1 MNRIRNWLA
10 DRLIG
15 LAIFIRPARLGGP
28 GAADDARLGGPGAAD
43 DVRTKGRL
51 GGPGAADD

>member
-28 GAADDARLGGPGAAD
+28 GAADEARTKGLLGGPGAAD
-43 DVRTKGRL
+43 E
-51 GGPGAADD
+51 

>member
-28 GAADDARLGGPGAAD
+28 GAADDARPSS
-43 DVRTKGRL
+43 RL

>member
-10 DRLIG
+10 DRLIA
-15 LAIFIRPARLGGP
+15 LAIIIRPT
-28 GAADDARLGGPGAAD
+28 RLGGPGAAD

-51 GGPGAADD
+51 GGPGAAD